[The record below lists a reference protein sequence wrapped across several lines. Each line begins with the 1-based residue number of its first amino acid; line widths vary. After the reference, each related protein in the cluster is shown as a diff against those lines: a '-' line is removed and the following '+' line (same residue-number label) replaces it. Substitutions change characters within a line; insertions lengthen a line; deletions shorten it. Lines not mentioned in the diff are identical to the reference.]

1 MILKVTFYDNAYTNL
16 ITSFFEQKQMVISTF
31 FICTEEK
38 QANTRAYFRKVFN
51 EFFMTEFDLIDKDKE
66 FIKLCNDI
74 LYYNK
79 YYDETNYN
87 RLKQLFK
94 EKFFL
99 FIYRNTELLED
110 FSNMPTLEKI
120 QELLELIEIDI
131 VPAIF
136 SCQERDEIVYYF
148 YSNDKFIKQ

>member
-1 MILKVTFYDNAYTNL
+1 MILKTTFYDNTYTKL
-16 ITSFFEQKQMVISTF
+16 LTRFFEQKQITLSTF
-31 FICTEEK
+31 FNVNEEK
-38 QANTRAYFRKVFN
+38 QENTRAFFRKVFN

-66 FIKLCNDI
+66 FTKLCNDI

-110 FSNMPTLEKI
+110 FSNMPTLDKI

-131 VPAIF
+131 VPSFF

>member
-1 MILKVTFYDNAYTNL
+1 MILKTTFYDNTYTNL
-16 ITSFFEQKQMVISTF
+16 LTTFFKQKQMIISTF
-31 FICTEEK
+31 FNVNEEK
-38 QANTRAYFRKVFN
+38 QENTRAFFRKVFN

-66 FIKLCNDI
+66 FTKLCNDI

-110 FSNMPTLEKI
+110 FSNMPTLDKI

-131 VPAIF
+131 VPSIF

>member
-16 ITSFFEQKQMVISTF
+16 ITSFFEQKQMTIPTFYISS
-31 FICTEEK
+31 EEK
-38 QANTRAYFRKVFN
+38 QENTRAYFRKVFN

-66 FIKLCNDI
+66 FTKLCNDI
-74 LYYNK
+74 LYNNL
-79 YYDETNYN
+79 YYDETKYN

-110 FSNMPTLEKI
+110 FSNMPTLDKI
-120 QELLELIEIDI
+120 QELLQLIEIDI
-131 VPAIF
+131 VPAMF